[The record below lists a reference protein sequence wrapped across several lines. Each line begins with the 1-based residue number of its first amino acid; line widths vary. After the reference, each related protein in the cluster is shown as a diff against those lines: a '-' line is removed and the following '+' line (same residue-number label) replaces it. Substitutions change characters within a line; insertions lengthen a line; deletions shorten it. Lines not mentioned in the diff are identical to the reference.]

1 MGRAGTPARLRPA
14 SEELTMPMPLSK
26 RLAAEVVG
34 TFGFFFTG
42 FCGIAAATLEPNAI
56 LSLGVALGFGMGL
69 ALMIFAFGHI
79 SGGHYNPAVTLGL
92 VVARRFP
99 ATEIVP
105 YWAAQLVGGIAASVV
120 LRIVFNA
127 TVLHNAV
134 NAPTVSD
141 GRALVLELIFTFL
154 FLLVITTVATDKR
167 APWNGVF
174 APIAIGLFIFTAA
187 TVCGP
192 LSGGSFNPARSITP
206 ALIDGDF
213 SHLWIYIV
221 GPLAGGALGGLVNL
235 MMRQSNPVPEAQTS
249 G

>member
-1 MGRAGTPARLRPA
+1 
-14 SEELTMPMPLSK
+14 MPIALPK

-42 FCGIAAATLEPNAI
+42 FCGIAAFSLFPNGI
-56 LSLGVALGFGMGL
+56 LSLGIAAGFGMGL

-92 VVARRFP
+92 AVARRFP
-99 ATEIVP
+99 AGEVVP
-105 YWAAQLVGGIAASVV
+105 YWAAQIVGGIAASVV
-120 LRIVFNA
+120 LRIVFSQA
-127 TVLHNAV
+127 ILHNSV
-134 NAPTVSD
+134 NIPGSGVSD
-141 GRALVLELIFTFL
+141 GKALVLELIFTFL

-174 APIAIGLFIFTAA
+174 APFAIGLFIFTAA

-192 LSGGSFNPARSITP
+192 ISGGSFNPARSITP
-206 ALIDGDF
+206 ALIDGNF

-221 GPLAGGALGGLVNL
+221 GPLAGGAIGGLVNRL
-235 MMRQSNPVPEAQTS
+235 IREPDPAPA
-249 G
+249 